1 MSPTDDRP
9 ADADVP
15 RPRAPLVVALRPR
28 QWIKNVV
35 VLAAPVFAGQLTD
48 PDTLWRSLLT
58 VVLFSMAS
66 SGVYL
71 LNDVSDLVEDR
82 AHPVKRRRPLAAGH
96 LSPRVAAAVSVVLL
110 VGAVGL
116 GTLVSWELGVVLASY
131 CVINVAYSWALK
143 HQPVIDIATIA
154 LGFVLRA
161 VAGGVASDIPLSQWF
176 LLVASFGALYMAA
189 GKRYAEAQL
198 VGEGR
203 TETRRAMNGY
213 SMSYLRFVWTTA
225 AALLIMSYSLWAVEM
240 SSDESFPWSE
250 ISIAPFVVA
259 ILRYGVDVD
268 AGTAGEPEEI
278 ALKDGVLQVIAATWL
293 VVVLAGLYV

>member
-1 MSPTDDRP
+1 MTPSDDR
-9 ADADVP
+9 ATQDRP
-15 RPRAPLVVALRPR
+15 RPRLPLLAALRPR

-48 PDTLWRSLLT
+48 PGTLWRSLVT
-58 VVLFSMAS
+58 VLLFSMAS

-82 AHPVKRRRPLAAGH
+82 AHPLKRHRPLAAGH
-96 LSPRVAAAVSVVLL
+96 LSSRTAGAAAVLL
-110 VGAVGL
+110 LLAAVGL
-116 GTLVSWELGVVLASY
+116 GAALSWELGLVLASY
-131 CVINVAYSWALK
+131 CVINLAYSWALK
-143 HQPVIDIATIA
+143 HEPVIDIATIA

-161 VAGGVASDIPLSQWF
+161 VAGGVANDIPLSQWF

-203 TETRRAMNGY
+203 AETRRSLNGY

-225 AALLIMSYSLWAVEM
+225 AALLIMSYSLWAFEM
-240 SSDESFPWSE
+240 SPDASFPWSE

-259 ILRYGVDVD
+259 VLRYGVDVD

-278 ALKDGVLQVIAATWL
+278 ALKDGMLQVMAATWL
-293 VVVLAGLYV
+293 VVVVAGLYA